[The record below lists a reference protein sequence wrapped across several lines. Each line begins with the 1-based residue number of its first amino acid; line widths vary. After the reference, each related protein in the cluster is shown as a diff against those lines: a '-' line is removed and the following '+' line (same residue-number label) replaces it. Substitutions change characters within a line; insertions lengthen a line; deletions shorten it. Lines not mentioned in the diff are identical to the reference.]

1 MDGEKGVT
9 GSIVDDLH
17 SWDIKGDYMEGGSS
31 VSGSIIYDI
40 HSTDIQRDQ
49 MEGESMVLL
58 QGSSMNFILGISN
71 EIKWKEKGVLLE
83 VSLMK
88 LILRI

>member
-17 SWDIKGDYMEGGSS
+17 SWDIKGDQMEAGSS
-31 VSGSIIYDI
+31 VSGSIICDT

-58 QGSSMNFILGISN
+58 EGSSMNFILGLSN
-71 EIKWKEKGVLLE
+71 EIKWKVKAWLY
-83 VSLMK
+83 SK
-88 LILRI
+88 DHR